1 MDRDKKIQEPED
13 NMRYAE
19 KKAVRMMNNG
29 LNDKDDSNLLKREKK
44 DFELLK
50 TKESK
55 SDTFGPLTN
64 SETERLQNLSIKR
77 EKDKE
82 EKAIDNMD
90 GDKKASEKLMAGMTS
105 PFTKIEE
112 MELKKLGYTRAL
124 RDPSIM
130 SSKGKEMGVQILKDI
145 LKVNKQR

>member
-1 MDRDKKIQEPED
+1 MDRDKKMQEPED

-29 LNDKDDSNLLKREKK
+29 LNDKDDSNLLKKEKK

-64 SETERLQNLSIKR
+64 KETERLQNLSIKR
-77 EKDKE
+77 EKDKD
-82 EKAIDNMD
+82 ANYWFNITFC
-90 GDKKASEKLMAGMTS
+90 SKLCWG
-105 PFTKIEE
+105 FDIEQRCI
-112 MELKKLGYTRAL
+112 LNG
-124 RDPSIM
+124 SWW
-130 SSKGKEMGVQILKDI
+130 SSYITEFWTWYKRWV
-145 LKVNKQR
+145 